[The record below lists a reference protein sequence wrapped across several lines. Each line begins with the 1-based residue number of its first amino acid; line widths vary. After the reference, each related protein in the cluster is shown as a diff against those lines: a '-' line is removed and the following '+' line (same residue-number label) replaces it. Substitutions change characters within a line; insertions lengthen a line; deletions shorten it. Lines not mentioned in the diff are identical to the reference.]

1 MLLRVSRQI
10 ASLWSRD
17 GIIPEGSEEAYVYG
31 IQLLLSTV
39 INVVCIAVISWL
51 MGNAFA
57 WIPFMI
63 GFVPLRMTAGGYH
76 AKTPLRCGIT
86 FCGTYTLVLVLLHF
100 LPARGQVPVIL
111 INSLVT
117 MTLVFLFSPVPAA
130 NKPLT
135 EEEAKRNRKRSLVIA
150 VTSFLFLLIAIWLQF
165 LQNFVLCISCG
176 QVIVAIYLWISKMI
190 QRLNLHESV

>member
-17 GIIPEGSEEAYVYG
+17 GIIPEDSEEAYVYG

-51 MGNAFA
+51 MGKPLA

-63 GFVPLRMTAGGYH
+63 GFVPLRITAGGYH
-76 AKTPLRCGIT
+76 AKTPLRCGMT
-86 FCGTYTLVLVLLHF
+86 FCGTYTLVLLLLHF
-100 LPARGQVPVIL
+100 LPVRGLVPVIL
-111 INSLVT
+111 INSVVT
-117 MTLVFLFSPVPAA
+117 LILVFLFSPVPAA

-135 EEEAKRNRKRSLVIA
+135 AEEAKRNRKRSLVIA
-150 VTSFLFLLIAIWLQF
+150 AASLLFMIIAMGLQLLRNLILY
-165 LQNFVLCISCG
+165 ISCG
-176 QVIVAIYLWISKMI
+176 QITAVIYLCISKTI
-190 QRLNLHESV
+190 RH

>member
-10 ASLWSRD
+10 AFLWSRD

-39 INVVCIAVISWL
+39 INVVCIAMISWL

-86 FCGTYTLVLVLLHF
+86 FCGTYTIILVLLYF
-100 LPARGQVPVIL
+100 VPIRVQIPIIL

-117 MTLVFLFSPVPAA
+117 LTLVFLFAPVPAG

-135 EEEAKRNRKRSLVIA
+135 EEEAKRNRKSSLVIA
-150 VTSFLFLLIAIWLQF
+150 VTSFLFLLIAIGMQPLR
-165 LQNFVLCISCG
+165 NFVLCASCG
-176 QVIVAIYLWISKMI
+176 QITAVIYLWVSKEI
-190 QRLNLHESV
+190 QH